1 MNAASNRT
9 CLLAALSR
17 VAKRTALACV
27 ICCSMA
33 SLTSGAVLPGIDM
46 LERQGFAAVQGK
58 RIGLI
63 TNHTGRSGDG
73 RSSIDI
79 LYHAPGVNLV
89 ALYSPEH
96 GIRGEA
102 DEKVP
107 SGIDAKTG
115 LSVHSLFGATCRPT
129 PEMLR
134 GIDMLVFDIQNIGTR
149 FYTYIGTL
157 SLAMKAAK
165 KAGIPFVVLD
175 RPNPINGIDIGGA
188 IPKAPLP
195 DTKDGCGCLTSI
207 HRVPTRHGMTVGELA
222 RMFNGEFG
230 IGCDLRVVAM
240 QGWRR
245 SMYFDETGLTW
256 VNPSPNMKSLSGAI
270 LYPGS
275 GTLETTNLSV
285 GRGTSTPFELYGAP
299 WLDAKALAANLEKRM
314 IPGVRF
320 TSTSFVPT
328 GPGTPYRDTVCNGV
342 NVAITDRKLARS
354 VLTGLHLAQAVYE
367 VHPDRFKIYG
377 GYGIEVGDSEAAMLL
392 TRGGKRPEEV
402 VGRWTG
408 DLAEFVRMREKYL
421 LYGME

>member
-1 MNAASNRT
+1 MTEAPHRT
-9 CLLAALSR
+9 CIHATYPLTVMRS
-17 VAKRTALACV
+17 ALAFV
-27 ICCSMA
+27 IFCCMA
-33 SLTSGAVLPGIDM
+33 SLANGAVLAGIDV
-46 LERQGFAAVQGK
+46 LEQQGFAAVQGK

-79 LYHAPGVNLV
+79 LHRAPGVSLV

-102 DEKVP
+102 DEKIP
-107 SGIDAKTG
+107 SGVDARTG
-115 LSVHSLFGATCRPT
+115 LPVHSLFGATCRPT

-134 GIDMLVFDIQNIGTR
+134 GVDMLVFDIQNIGTR

-165 KAGIPFVVLD
+165 ASGIPFVVLD
-175 RPNPINGIDIGGA
+175 RPNPINGIDVGGA
-188 IPKAPLP
+188 IPKTPLP

-222 RMFNGEFG
+222 RMFNEEFG

-256 VNPSPNMKSLSGAI
+256 INPSPNMKSLAGAF

-285 GRGTSTPFELYGAP
+285 GRGTSTPFEQYGAP
-299 WLDAKALAANLEKRM
+299 WLDAKAVAANLEKRM

-320 TSTSFVPT
+320 TATSFVPT
-328 GPGTPYRDTVCNGV
+328 GAGNPYRDTVCNGV
-342 NVAITDRKLARS
+342 TVTITNRKLAKS
-354 VLTGLHLAQAVYE
+354 VLTGLHLTQAMYE
-367 VHPDRFKIYG
+367 VHPDRFKMYG
-377 GYGIEVGDSEAAMLL
+377 GYGVEVGDSEAGMLL
-392 TRGGKRPEEV
+392 TRGGKRPDEI
-402 VGRWTG
+402 VGRWAR
-408 DLAEFVRMREKYL
+408 DLAEFGRMREKYL
-421 LYGME
+421 LYGM